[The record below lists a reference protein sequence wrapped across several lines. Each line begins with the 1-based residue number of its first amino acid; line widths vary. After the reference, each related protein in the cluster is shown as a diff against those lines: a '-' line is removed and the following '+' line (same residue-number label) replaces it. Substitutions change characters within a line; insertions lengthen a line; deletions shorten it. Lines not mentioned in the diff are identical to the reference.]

1 MNFERENF
9 VNEYIGEVTV
19 LLEKHEKALE
29 ETLKKA
35 LGFTEYGKTADL
47 DLFDESNAKLIA
59 LYLRLKGWNNVSF
72 YKNYVSVGYQDL
84 LKERN

>member
-1 MNFERENF
+1 MNFERESF

-35 LGFTEYGKTADL
+35 LEFTEYGKRTEL
-47 DLFDESNAKLIA
+47 NLFDENNARLIA
-59 LYLRLKGWNNVSF
+59 LYLRLKGWDDVSF
-72 YKNYVSVGYQDL
+72 YKNYVSVGYQSL
-84 LKERN
+84 SEERI